1 MRKKEPTAL
10 EMRSRERIRYLIDT
24 YCDGSQQQFADR
36 VKMNKAS
43 ISQYVNGTSGP
54 SNLTAAKIGESFH
67 VSPAWVQGFNVPMND
82 PVPPAHEGWR
92 RIPILGRI
100 AAGIPLEAVRDIQ
113 GEVEISPEMQRRGD
127 LFAFKISGDSM
138 EPKISDGDVVIARQ
152 QEDAEDGQLV
162 VALVNGNDACCKRI
176 KKYKDGIALV
186 STNPAYPPMYFS
198 QAEIDTVPVQVIGVV
213 LELRAPL

>member
-1 MRKKEPTAL
+1 MYEEVRKTFAKNLRYYLDRNSYTQADMSRYMKVSTATA
-10 EMRSRERIRYLIDT
+10 SDWCNGY
-24 YCDGSQQQFADR
+24 
-36 VKMNKAS
+36 KMPR
-43 ISQYVNGTSGP
+43 T
-54 SNLTAAKIGESFH
+54 AKIQSLCNWLGVELQDLLTDS
-67 VSPAWVQGFNVPMND
+67 SSAA
-82 PVPPAHEGWR
+82 PVDRWI
-92 RIPILGRI
+92 RIPVLGRI
-100 AAGIPLEAVRDIQ
+100 AAGVPLEAVRDIQ

-127 LFAFKISGDSM
+127 LFAFRIKGDSM